1 MEENK
6 EKTETINN
14 RVNSQLEKK
23 QKVWI
28 IISKKYFKS
37 VQIDDSLISNIAQLR
52 PVFFLHFFFI
62 ATLIKLF
69 LDGLEVCQLVVINLI
84 EANAIV
90 V

>member
-62 ATLIKLF
+62 ATLI
-69 LDGLEVCQLVVINLI
+69 
-84 EANAIV
+84 
-90 V
+90 